1 MFRRQATLQIGSFR
15 AVCKQRVSSLSS
27 TVFVSKRCYASEN
40 HNMNPKVVDLIYKMQ
55 TTPSVMDALRHFEE
69 LVDKKGLKE
78 QAGFGRFISMM
89 KDKEVE
95 EALRNGMH
103 KSSIYTFYESY

>member
-1 MFRRQATLQIGSFR
+1 
-15 AVCKQRVSSLSS
+15 
-27 TVFVSKRCYASEN
+27 
-40 HNMNPKVVDLIYKMQ
+40 MNPKVVDLIYKMQ

-103 KSSIYTFYESY
+103 KSGIYTFYESY